1 MLFWRIRNV
10 LITVVEH
17 RIYKVYKYNT
27 LWSYFYS
34 VCFKISNKI
43 DYIKETQCK
52 MIGTILT
59 IGSSLNICFA
69 CAYFYS
75 EAFIFKGHC
84 IKMFWYLSIHYKSSK
99 RYNRLQVVNVKK
111 SFAMSRS
118 YITKKHNWWDCMRHT
133 MKESRKYTILQ
144 STISL

>member
-1 MLFWRIRNV
+1 MVVFLFLLLQNFQK
-10 LITVVEH
+10 L
-17 RIYKVYKYNT
+17 
-27 LWSYFYS
+27 
-34 VCFKISNKI
+34 

-99 RYNRLQVVNVKK
+99 RYNRLQVVNVKN
-111 SFAMSRS
+111 SFAKSRS
-118 YITKKHNWWDCMRHT
+118 YITQTHNWLDCMRHT
-133 MKESRKYTILQ
+133 MKESIKYTIFYKLL
-144 STISL
+144 SFYSSFTLKSIRLCKNL